1 MHRVSMIFYL
11 LIWILNSWVL
21 LLLLLAFTGS
31 YPASVSNSFKASKLL
46 INDPILEIQEFK
58 ERYFVYH
65 LCSVVVKFVWQS
77 SWLFSVALFYL
88 FDWLRLLDLGVEVS
102 RVLLPGDQASS
113 QVSGGSQLSSKD
125 SFLSK
130 AEAKTILE
138 INAIS
143 EVDLLSVFILYSL
156 QLEVEFG

>member
-1 MHRVSMIFYL
+1 MFSI
-11 LIWILNSWVL
+11 
-21 LLLLLAFTGS
+21 AFS
-31 YPASVSNSFKASKLL
+31 
-46 INDPILEIQEFK
+46 
-58 ERYFVYH
+58 
-65 LCSVVVKFVWQS
+65 
-77 SWLFSVALFYL
+77 YL
-88 FDWLRLLDLGVEVS
+88 FDWLRLLDLGVEVGP
-102 RVLLPGDQASS
+102 VLPLGDQGNS

>member
-1 MHRVSMIFYL
+1 MDVMLFLCCSGEILSCTLWENYCTQFLSYL
-11 LIWILNSWVL
+11 NERGDDGPMVIILTH
-21 LLLLLAFTGS
+21 ARIKDAQGS

-58 ERYFVYH
+58 E
-65 LCSVVVKFVWQS
+65 
-77 SWLFSVALFYL
+77 
-88 FDWLRLLDLGVEVS
+88 RLLDLGVEVS

-156 QLEVEFG
+156 QLEVKFG

>member
-31 YPASVSNSFKASKLL
+31 YPTSVSNSFKASKLL

-58 ERYFVYH
+58 ERYFAYH
-65 LCSVVVKFVWQS
+65 LCSVVVKFMCQS

-88 FDWLRLLDLGVEVS
+88 SDCLRLLDLGVEVS
-102 RVLLPGDQASS
+102 PVLLPGDHASS

-130 AEAKTILE
+130 AEAKTILD

-143 EVDLLSVFILYSL
+143 EVENFL
-156 QLEVEFG
+156 

>member
-1 MHRVSMIFYL
+1 MSRVS
-11 LIWILNSWVL
+11 
-21 LLLLLAFTGS
+21 
-31 YPASVSNSFKASKLL
+31 
-46 INDPILEIQEFK
+46 
-58 ERYFVYH
+58 
-65 LCSVVVKFVWQS
+65 
-77 SWLFSVALFYL
+77 
-88 FDWLRLLDLGVEVS
+88 
-102 RVLLPGDQASS
+102 LPGDQASS
-113 QVSGGSQLSSKD
+113 QVPGGSQLSSKD

>member
-1 MHRVSMIFYL
+1 M
-11 LIWILNSWVL
+11 
-21 LLLLLAFTGS
+21 
-31 YPASVSNSFKASKLL
+31 
-46 INDPILEIQEFK
+46 
-58 ERYFVYH
+58 
-65 LCSVVVKFVWQS
+65 
-77 SWLFSVALFYL
+77 
-88 FDWLRLLDLGVEVS
+88 S

-113 QVSGGSQLSSKD
+113 QVSRGSQLSSND

-138 INAIS
+138 INVIS